1 MPFLWTKWPKL
12 LPYLWFK
19 MTEIK
24 TYPLGPHIPHI
35 TWKFAF
41 SRIFLPGE
49 DDYSY
54 KLSQKFS
61 LLLMVS
67 VPCWLKLHAEFI
79 KAHKKDKI
87 MLINCQNNLRF
98 YCLLTNIISNS
109 ILTKWLTSSCFLTS
123 AIPQWHPHNSGL
135 FSKVNKSV
143 VSTDL
148 QTDQGTTEGSS
159 PEISNL
165 VRSN

>member
-1 MPFLWTKWPKL
+1 MILRKNL
-12 LPYLWFK
+12 LSAEF
-19 MTEIK
+19 
-24 TYPLGPHIPHI
+24 
-35 TWKFAF
+35 
-41 SRIFLPGE
+41 FLPGE
-49 DDYSY
+49 VDYSY

-98 YCLLTNIISNS
+98 CCLLTNIISNS
-109 ILTKWLTSSCFLTS
+109 LLTKWLTSSCFLTP
-123 AIPQWHPHNSGL
+123 AILQGHPHNSGL

-143 VSTDL
+143 VLTHL

-159 PEISNL
+159 PEISSL
-165 VRSN
+165 VRSNQDVHQDRSGCSDTGFNRSSRYIFGVG